1 MSFESIYR
9 MSVVLNMID
18 NMSSPMR
25 NSSNQIQDA
34 ISKLEGM
41 SQTFGSM
48 AKSGGVM
55 MALGREITEGVLAP
69 VEATWD
75 TKQALGELASLGV
88 QDLEAIELAAKNFSD
103 QWKGT
108 TKSDFITAAYDIKSG
123 IASLTDEGIADYT
136 RLAGLTA
143 TATKATTTE
152 MTSLF
157 ATGYGIYKNYYS
169 ELSDL
174 EFGQMFS
181 AGIADSVRQFKTTGS
196 DMASAIQNLG
206 ASATT
211 ANVPL
216 EEQLAILGMLQATMP
231 GAEAGT
237 KYKAFLRSAAKG
249 GEELGLSF
257 LDVNNNLK
265 SVPEI
270 LDQLRMKFGDTMD
283 AAEKLELQKAF
294 GDTEAVQMI
303 DLLYSKTG
311 DLETNI
317 LNLYGAMQ
325 TGEGAAT
332 AMAEAINSTDPSKY
346 EVLKQKIHNIGETIG
361 NTVQPQVDQYLGK
374 ASELVDK
381 AGEWIENHQT
391 LVSWLMRITAVIGI
405 VIMVC
410 GVLIT
415 VVGGVGLLFTRTGTI
430 VLTFAGHL
438 RKLPGMFET
447 LHIKA
452 LYAGDTVRAAFVKI
466 RSGGSAA
473 VTGIGNVVR
482 SIGTFAKTAVVGGAA
497 AAKNFVLGMAGMA
510 KQAITT
516 TVTAMPG
523 LIASVWSFTAAL
535 LANPITWVVIGI
547 VALIAALIALY
558 KNWDTVVSF
567 IKNIFSSFV
576 NGIKEGIAWIL
587 DKFNSLPPG
596 LQILL
601 AAMFPIIGIPLL
613 IMSNWDT
620 ITEFFGNLWTNVKTR
635 FTDGIQ
641 SIKDFFNGLPEW
653 FRESGRK
660 IIETFTSGIMS
671 AISAPAKAVKDGLQ
685 KVRNLL
691 PFSDAKEGPLST
703 LTLSG
708 QRMLETVSTGIDL
721 SSDLPA
727 ERVQESLGKIEL
739 SGKKLGKVQLGGDET
754 ADEQSG
760 EKKGKNFIIEKLFL
774 SVSMKELED
783 LKKLKKLLE
792 EVEDYA
798 NSEYEGDGYEPET
811 A

>member
-18 NMSSPMR
+18 NMSSPMK
-25 NSSNQIQDA
+25 NSSNQVQDA
-34 ISKLEGM
+34 MSKMESM

-48 AKSGGVM
+48 AQFGGVTA
-55 MALGREITEGVLAP
+55 ALGREIAEGVLAP

-88 QDLEAIELAAKNFSD
+88 QDLETIEAAAESFSN
-103 QWKGT
+103 QWVGT
-108 TKSDFITAAYDIKSG
+108 TKVDFITAAYDIKSG
-123 IASLTDEGIADYT
+123 IASLSDEGIADYT
-136 RLAGLTA
+136 RLSGLTA
-143 TATKATTTE
+143 TATKATVSE

-157 ATGYGIYKNYYS
+157 ATGYGIYKGYYS
-169 ELSDL
+169 DLSDL

-270 LDQLRMKFGDTMD
+270 LEQLQMKFGDTMD

-311 DLETNI
+311 DLQTNI
-317 LNLYGAMQ
+317 LNLFDTMQ
-325 TGEGAAT
+325 TGEGAVT
-332 AMAEAINSTDPSKY
+332 AMADAINSTDPSKF
-346 EVLKQKIHNIGETIG
+346 ELLKQKLHNIGETIG
-361 NTVQPQVDQYLGK
+361 NTVQPQVDHYLGK

-381 AGEWIENHQT
+381 AGEWIDNHQT

-410 GVLIT
+410 GGFIT
-415 VVGGVGLLFTRTGTI
+415 VVGGIGLVFTKTGTI
-430 VLTFAGHL
+430 VLTFAGYL
-438 RKLPGMFET
+438 GKLPGMFQT
-447 LHIKA
+447 LYIKA
-452 LYAGDTVRAAFVKI
+452 LYAGDTVHAAFIKI
-466 RSGGSAA
+466 QAGGSAA
-473 VTGIGNVVR
+473 IAGIGNVVR
-482 SIGTFAKTAVVGGAA
+482 SIGTFAKTAIVSGAA
-497 AAKNFVLGMAGMA
+497 AAKNFVLGMASMA

-516 TVTAMPG
+516 AVTAMPG

-535 LANPITWVVIGI
+535 LANPITWVVVGI
-547 VALIAALIALY
+547 VALIAALVALY
-558 KNWDTVVSF
+558 KNWDTVVAF

-576 NGIKEGIAWIL
+576 NGIREGIAWIVN
-587 DKFNSLPPG
+587 KFNSLPQG
-596 LQILL
+596 LQIVL

-613 IMSNWDT
+613 IINNWST
-620 ITEFFGNLWTNVKTR
+620 ISEFFGNLWTKVKEK
-635 FTDGIQ
+635 FTGGIQ
-641 SIKDFFNGLPEW
+641 NIKDFFNGLPEW

-671 AISAPAKAVKDGLQ
+671 VITTPAKAVKDGLQ

-708 QRMLETVSTGIDL
+708 QRMLETVSSGIDL
-721 SSDLPA
+721 SSELPA
-727 ERVQESLGKIEL
+727 ERVRESLGKIEL
-739 SGKKLGKVQLGGDET
+739 SGKKLGKVQLGSDVSDEP
-754 ADEQSG
+754 SG
-760 EKKGKNFIIEKLFL
+760 EGKRNGLIIEKFFL
-774 SVSMKELED
+774 NVSMKELED
-783 LKKLKKLLE
+783 LRKLKKLLE

-798 NSEYEGDGYEPET
+798 NSEYEGSGIEPEP